1 MVKIRLRRMG
11 AKKQPSYRIV
21 VQDSR
26 AARDGKFIE
35 TIGNYNPRT
44 DPPVVEI
51 DAERALYWLGVGGQP
66 TAAVRR
72 ILDKLGVLTQ
82 VSAARPGQAAAAAAP
97 QPLTLEPEELPAA
110 EEDEEFEVDLFEEAE
125 ESDEPE
131 DEWEADLDT
140 ADEIEDD
147 LDEDDWETEVD
158 DTDDEPIEDDE

>member
-1 MVKIRLRRMG
+1 MG

-44 DPPVVEI
+44 DPPTVEI
-51 DAERALYWLGVGGQP
+51 DAERVLYWLGVGGQP
-66 TAAVRR
+66 TEAVRR

-82 VSAARPGQAAAAAAP
+82 VASARPGQAGGVAGTP
-97 QPLTLEPEELPAA
+97 QPLTLESEELPAV
-110 EEDEEFEVDLFEEAE
+110 EEDEDFEVDLFEEPE
-125 ESDEPE
+125 ESDETE
-131 DEWEADLDT
+131 DEWEADMEPS
-140 ADEIEDD
+140 DETGYS
-147 LDEDDWETEVD
+147 DEDDWETDVEDTDD